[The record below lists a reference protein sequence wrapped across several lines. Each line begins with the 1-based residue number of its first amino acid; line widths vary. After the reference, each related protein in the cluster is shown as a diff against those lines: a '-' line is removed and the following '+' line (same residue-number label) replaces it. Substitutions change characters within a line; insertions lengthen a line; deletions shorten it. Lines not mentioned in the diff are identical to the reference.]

1 MNKTRLSTVALVV
14 LLVCSVL
21 LNAFQ
26 WYRSHNARARGAI
39 ISIWP
44 DGDRVFDD
52 AVSFEAFKTTV
63 SSGKFIG
70 DILDKPKYRSIRKK
84 FLSDWDPTVTKTEFS
99 HKYADAGVIYWGRES
114 RVLSELIDEIYGA
127 ITLERNHYKSL
138 AKQEKVNF

>member
-1 MNKTRLSTVALVV
+1 MNKARLSKVVLVV
-14 LLVCSVL
+14 LLVCSTL

-52 AVSFEAFKTTV
+52 AVSFEAFKATV

-70 DILDKPKYRSIRKK
+70 NILDKPQYRSIRKK

-99 HKYADAGVIYWGRES
+99 HKYSDAGVIYWGRES
-114 RVLSELIDEIYGA
+114 RVLSELIDEIYVA
-127 ITLERNHYKSL
+127 IAQERNHHKSL
-138 AKQEKVNF
+138 SEQDTSDS

>member
-1 MNKTRLSTVALVV
+1 MNKGRLPIIAL
-14 LLVCSVL
+14 LLLLACSIF
-21 LNAFQ
+21 LNTLQ

-52 AVSFEAFKTTV
+52 AVRFDAFKTTV
-63 SSGKFIG
+63 FSGKFIG

-99 HKYADAGVIYWGRES
+99 HRYADAGVIYWGRES

-138 AKQEKVNF
+138 AKQEKVDF